1 MNTSDAF
8 IGKNANAH
16 LPKYIASRPKK
27 ICRSSKTKLSTIQK
41 NIIQAYIQSTSNF
54 DQNFYIWPF
63 FQQTSLLNILLN
75 CIVKIIKPL

>member
-41 NIIQAYIQSTSNF
+41 KYYISIYSIN
-54 DQNFYIWPF
+54 
-63 FQQTSLLNILLN
+63 LKL
-75 CIVKIIKPL
+75 